1 MADQSP
7 LPGGQ
12 RTARFFGLFLFL
24 SCSTGCAGHAAR
36 TLEAR
41 HALDAGRPTEALA
54 LYNEELD
61 VESSKDLPEDT
72 SGDNALLILDRSI
85 ILQQL
90 ADFKNSSRDLEVSDK
105 QIEMLDFQ
113 RGTLDD
119 IGQYIFSDDTGP
131 YRAPPYEKL
140 LINTMNMV
148 NYLARHDLNGARV
161 EARRLAIM
169 QKYVRDSES
178 PASAMIAPGSYLAG
192 FAFERSG
199 EADQAL
205 RYYDEALQYG
215 EFPSLVEPIRRLRE
229 KSSFESERIRR
240 LLAGQPTTGAADTPS
255 ATTGVTAPATGVT
268 APTTGVPAGS
278 SAAAPA
284 GGAAVAGTKGA
295 SAPSTAA
302 NGAANRAEDG
312 DLLVIVQYGRV
323 PAKEA
328 KRVPIG
334 LALTFGALY
343 LSDGTSAQANSL
355 AAQGL
360 VTWVNYPELEENRR
374 SVGTP
379 SVKLNGR
386 YLVLESALN
395 VEQETREAYEAA
407 KGRIIAAAI
416 TRTVTRVV
424 AGTAAGAGA
433 KAASNDGVVGLLVS
447 LGTQAA
453 LTATDTPD
461 TRSWATL
468 PARITVSRARVPAG
482 RHTVELQAQGAS
494 NRVTVDMKPGG
505 WQVVTLTVLR

>member
-1 MADQSP
+1 MADREP
-7 LPGGQ
+7 LHRGRQ
-12 RTARFFGLFLFL
+12 AARALGLLFLL
-24 SCSTGCAGHAAR
+24 GWSTGCAGHSAR

-41 HALDAGRPTEALA
+41 HALDAGQPKKALA

-61 VESSKDLPEDT
+61 VKSGKDLPEDT
-72 SGDNALLILDRSI
+72 TGDNALLILDRSMV
-85 ILQQL
+85 LQQL
-90 ADFKNSSRDLEVSDK
+90 EEFQSSSRDLEVSDK
-105 QIEMLDFQ
+105 QVEMLDFE
-113 RGTLDD
+113 RSALDD

-169 QKYVRDSES
+169 QKYVRETEN
-178 PASAMIAPGSYLAG
+178 PAAAMIAPGSYLAG

-215 EFPSLVEPIRRLRE
+215 EFPSLAEPIRRLRE
-229 KSSFESERIRR
+229 KSSFVSERIER
-240 LLAGQPTTGAADTPS
+240 LLAGESTTGSASGGGGASRESTSQAARSGGADTKT
-255 ATTGVTAPATGVT
+255 AGTAPED
-268 APTTGVPAGS
+268 
-278 SAAAPA
+278 
-284 GGAAVAGTKGA
+284 
-295 SAPSTAA
+295 
-302 NGAANRAEDG
+302 NDDG
-312 DLLVIVQYGRV
+312 DLLVIVQYGRI

-360 VTWVNYPELEENRR
+360 VTWVNYPELEEARR
-374 SVGTP
+374 SVSTP
-379 SVKLNGR
+379 SANLNGR
-386 YLVLESALN
+386 YLILESALN
-395 VEQETREAYEAA
+395 VEQEARKAYEAA

-433 KAASNDGVVGLLVS
+433 KAASNDGLVGLLVS

-453 LTATDTPD
+453 LTVTDTPD

-468 PARITVSRARVPAG
+468 PARFTVSRARIPAG
-482 RHTVELQAQGAS
+482 RHMVELRAQGAT
-494 NRVTVDMKPGG
+494 NRVVVDMKPGG